1 MDTKLKNTDRTAVL
15 RTVYGLGWLVT
26 ALSGAACAIL
36 SSMAACLASMTDL
49 KSYIEAGGDKQWA
62 EGNPWFVDIPD
73 MDAFSD
79 VLADLITWAAVCGVI
94 LAASVVVLCVLTGRM
109 GRNEDGSIHLNWFD
123 RIWSE
128 IHMGGVCGFA
138 TAAVALC
145 IPIMRIY
152 ALTSWTDVFVPSI
165 TVDHWF
171 GPSNSFIVKLCIA
184 GIMASVMLTV
194 LCLVSLVK
202 KLKARQFW
210 EKSLLGGLFL
220 FIYRGLKKS
229 FKESDSTLI
238 KTVCVLILGALLSA
252 TWFGLPVVVVLILIF
267 VPRIVKK
274 FTDIKTGV
282 ARVKGG
288 DLAYKIPVEDDAQ
301 GVRGEL
307 DRLAAD
313 INDISEAAGLAV
325 ENELKNQRMKTEL
338 ISNVSHDL
346 KTPLTSMVSYVD
358 LLKTEGLDSPNA
370 PSYLEIIDEKTQR
383 LRVLTEDL
391 FEAAKASSGAI
402 PVNME
407 SIDLAALVS
416 QSLGEMGEKLSAK
429 GLDVI
434 VKNEIEDSSAHGV
447 GVMADG
453 QLLWRVI
460 ENLLSNVSKYALE
473 GSRVY
478 VNISSPED
486 SKVLLE
492 IKNISASELNISAEE
507 LMERFTRGDE
517 SRNTEGSGLGL
528 AIAKDLT
535 RLMKGQF
542 KLTVDGDLFKAG
554 VLLERA

>member
-79 VLADLITWAAVCGVI
+79 VLANLITWAAVCGVI

-535 RLMKGQF
+535 RLMMGEF

>member
-49 KSYIEAGGDKQWA
+49 KSYIQAGGDKQWA

-79 VLADLITWAAVCGVI
+79 VLANLITWAAVCGVI

-128 IHMGGVCGFA
+128 IQMGGVCGFA

-165 TVDHWF
+165 TDDHWF

>member
-79 VLADLITWAAVCGVI
+79 VLANLITWAAVCGVI

-447 GVMADG
+447 CVMADG

>member
-49 KSYIEAGGDKQWA
+49 KSYIQAGGDKQWA

-79 VLADLITWAAVCGVI
+79 VLANLITWAAVCGVI

-145 IPIMRIY
+145 MPIMRIY

>member
-49 KSYIEAGGDKQWA
+49 KSYIQAGGDKQWA

-79 VLADLITWAAVCGVI
+79 VLANLITWAAVCGVI

-109 GRNEDGSIHLNWFD
+109 GRNEDGGIHLNWFD

-128 IHMGGVCGFA
+128 IHIGGACGFA

-165 TVDHWF
+165 TDDHWF

>member
-49 KSYIEAGGDKQWA
+49 KSYIQAGGDKQWA

-79 VLADLITWAAVCGVI
+79 VLANLITWAAVCGVI

-252 TWFGLPVVVVLILIF
+252 TWFALPVVVVLILIF
-267 VPRIVKK
+267 IPRIVKK

>member
-79 VLADLITWAAVCGVI
+79 VLANLITWAAVCGVI

-109 GRNEDGSIHLNWFD
+109 GRNEDGGIHLNWFD

-128 IHMGGVCGFA
+128 IHIGGACGFA

-220 FIYRGLKKS
+220 FLYRGLKKS

>member
-49 KSYIEAGGDKQWA
+49 KSYIQAGGDKQWA

-79 VLADLITWAAVCGVI
+79 VLANLITWAAVCGVI

-138 TAAVALC
+138 TAAAALC

>member
-416 QSLGEMGEKLSAK
+416 QSLGEMGEQLSAK

>member
-49 KSYIEAGGDKQWA
+49 KSYIQAGGDKQWA

-79 VLADLITWAAVCGVI
+79 VLANLITWAAVCGVI